1 MTIGGKALKL
11 PHYSNKQCLFFE
23 NFKIN
28 TVKTNKK
35 DVGDDNKLHHA
46 HDKIIQVALHENEA
60 MREFSEKI
68 IMPQLQGIKIDLD
81 NLQLDT
87 TSYVSPSL
95 KAFYSDIVYL
105 TTIIDETTQTRE
117 TVKVA
122 LLIEHKS
129 RMPSQLLLRLQVE
142 EYINAIMKR
151 NYNKKTDSTIPVI
164 PIVFNQF
171 NKGWVQKPFRSL
183 FSHTP
188 NIIKHFIPEFSL
200 LMVNLADLPQ
210 ATIDSLDKYGTLKAT
225 LLAMKNVRNKRFLT
239 KHFEDIFVFLQG
251 HPEKTDLRKQ
261 LVTYL
266 LGHITFSPEEIQQM
280 IDNIFSPILKQEV
293 MVAKKGYIAVAYNQ
307 AKAQAEAKAEEKA
320 QAKERLSVMRSWD
333 RGIALDAII
342 YISDLPHNET
352 TRLVA
357 IFDKIKAYFQSKPTV
372 GMAELEKLSD
382 LNTTELKALVEL
394 LKQQQ
399 R

>member
-1 MTIGGKALKL
+1 M
-11 PHYSNKQCLFFE
+11 
-23 NFKIN
+23 
-28 TVKTNKK
+28 
-35 DVGDDNKLHHA
+35 
-46 HDKIIQVALHENEA
+46 
-60 MREFSEKI
+60 
-68 IMPQLQGIKIDLD
+68 
-81 NLQLDT
+81 
-87 TSYVSPSL
+87 
-95 KAFYSDIVYL
+95 
-105 TTIIDETTQTRE
+105 
-117 TVKVA
+117 
-122 LLIEHKS
+122 
-129 RMPSQLLLRLQVE
+129 
-142 EYINAIMKR
+142 
-151 NYNKKTDSTIPVI
+151 
-164 PIVFNQF
+164 
-171 NKGWVQKPFRSL
+171 
-183 FSHTP
+183 
-188 NIIKHFIPEFSL
+188 
-200 LMVNLADLPQ
+200 
-210 ATIDSLDKYGTLKAT
+210 
-225 LLAMKNVRNKRFLT
+225 NKRFLT
-239 KHFEDIFVFLQG
+239 KHFENIFVFSQG

-307 AKAQAEAKAEEKA
+307 AKAQAEAQAEAQLEAQLEAQAEAKA
-320 QAKERLSVMRSWD
+320 QEFKAKTLFNARLSVMRSWD

-372 GMAELEKLSD
+372 SIAELEKLSD

>member
-1 MTIGGKALKL
+1 M
-11 PHYSNKQCLFFE
+11 
-23 NFKIN
+23 
-28 TVKTNKK
+28 
-35 DVGDDNKLHHA
+35 
-46 HDKIIQVALHENEA
+46 
-60 MREFSEKI
+60 
-68 IMPQLQGIKIDLD
+68 
-81 NLQLDT
+81 
-87 TSYVSPSL
+87 
-95 KAFYSDIVYL
+95 
-105 TTIIDETTQTRE
+105 
-117 TVKVA
+117 
-122 LLIEHKS
+122 
-129 RMPSQLLLRLQVE
+129 
-142 EYINAIMKR
+142 
-151 NYNKKTDSTIPVI
+151 
-164 PIVFNQF
+164 
-171 NKGWVQKPFRSL
+171 
-183 FSHTP
+183 
-188 NIIKHFIPEFSL
+188 
-200 LMVNLADLPQ
+200 
-210 ATIDSLDKYGTLKAT
+210 
-225 LLAMKNVRNKRFLT
+225 NKRFLT
-239 KHFEDIFVFLQG
+239 KHFEDIFVFLQS

-307 AKAQAEAKAEEKA
+307 AKAQAEAQAEVKA
-320 QAKERLSVMRSWD
+320 QEFKAKTLFNARLSVMRSWD

-352 TRLVA
+352 IRLVA